1 MDGSDE
7 YGGRYPRTRG
17 QKRKSDDL
25 GAAAKS
31 ACPTPIAPHPKTHPI
46 DEDHPCIDDDKYSHL
61 TRTRHQK
68 SLPAA
73 NNSASC
79 MTISSPT
86 SATRKS
92 DSRVQSFNNSQVS
105 PCFICLYDNKLMEE
119 KQIQLHKSTPK
130 KATAKHAHTRTIS
143 MLFMHTN

>member
-86 SATRKS
+86 SATPSCPSSHKEHGQPQAGNDFS
-92 DSRVQSFNNSQVS
+92 TAEKNDTITFTPLTQTCVIVTFANSCPCSIKFILFCVS
-105 PCFICLYDNKLMEE
+105 L
-119 KQIQLHKSTPK
+119 
-130 KATAKHAHTRTIS
+130 
-143 MLFMHTN
+143 